1 MKVKVDPRSG
11 DIGRPELLRRI
22 QPMVG
27 WTIARDGRFLLGRA
41 AKNSERHSIKV
52 VLNWAATL
60 RDAGDR

>member
-11 DIGRPELLRRI
+11 EIGRPEVLRRI
-22 QPMVG
+22 QPAVG

-41 AKNSERHSIKV
+41 SKASERHSIKV

-60 RDAGDR
+60 RDAGNH